1 VKRFNLKTYDGPPYI
16 YKVRVKGKNEIK
28 RMIGFDEEHIKEQ
41 LKPKK
46 LTYCKKVKEGGK
58 DE

>member
-1 VKRFNLKTYDGPPYI
+1 MAHLTF